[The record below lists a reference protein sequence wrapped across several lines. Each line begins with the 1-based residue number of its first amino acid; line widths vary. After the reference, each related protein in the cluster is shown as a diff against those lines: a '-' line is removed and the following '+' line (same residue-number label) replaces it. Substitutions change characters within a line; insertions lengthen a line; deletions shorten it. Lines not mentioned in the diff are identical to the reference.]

1 MQQQHAIEFFFLAEA
16 TSLWGFHWLIEWS
29 TSSFYVKCLHPG
41 LQSAKVSLH
50 GPDPKHPGK
59 QHLRFDLDKPSVVQ
73 KAEKAG
79 GRWSDRSDKL
89 PYFFSGRQVSDHA
102 AHIIRFSAEW
112 DTFLKGAPGPGN
124 SRGPRQKSTF
134 KAVVPSPEKDHATTH
149 VDVYLSFGDPYWP
162 DEEGARAAEA
172 GMGPIT
178 NAIGM
183 HLTAV
188 IVHRRVISQPD
199 PWGDVRGDTPLDECS
214 RGMAAAVDETGLLWL
229 CEKLIPRTEFPAA

>member
-1 MQQQHAIEFFFLAEA
+1 MKPTLRQLEA
-16 TSLWGFHWLIEWS
+16 F
-29 TSSFYVKCLHPG
+29 
-41 LQSAKVSLH
+41 A
-50 GPDPKHPGK
+50 
-59 QHLRFDLDKPSVVQ
+59 
-73 KAEKAG
+73 
-79 GRWSDRSDKL
+79 
-89 PYFFSGRQVSDHA
+89 QVA
-102 AHIIRFSAEW
+102 
-112 DTFLKGAPGPGN
+112 
-124 SRGPRQKSTF
+124 RQKSF
-134 KAVVPSPEKDHATTH
+134 
-149 VDVYLSFGDPYWP
+149 
-162 DEEGARAAEA
+162 ARAAEA

>member
-1 MQQQHAIEFFFLAEA
+1 
-16 TSLWGFHWLIEWS
+16 
-29 TSSFYVKCLHPG
+29 
-41 LQSAKVSLH
+41 
-50 GPDPKHPGK
+50 
-59 QHLRFDLDKPSVVQ
+59 
-73 KAEKAG
+73 
-79 GRWSDRSDKL
+79 
-89 PYFFSGRQVSDHA
+89 DHA
-102 AHIIRFSAEW
+102 
-112 DTFLKGAPGPGN
+112 
-124 SRGPRQKSTF
+124 
-134 KAVVPSPEKDHATTH
+134 TH